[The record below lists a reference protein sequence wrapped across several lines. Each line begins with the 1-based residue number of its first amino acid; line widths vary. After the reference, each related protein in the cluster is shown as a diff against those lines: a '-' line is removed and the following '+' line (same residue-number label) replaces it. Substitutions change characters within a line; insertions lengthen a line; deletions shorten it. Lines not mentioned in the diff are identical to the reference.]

1 MKILYAASEALPY
14 IASGG
19 LADVAGSLPR
29 ALNEAGHDCRVVMP
43 LYSAIKWELRES
55 LEYIT
60 NFFVP
65 VSWRNQY
72 CGVFKGVA
80 NGVTYYLLD
89 NEYYFKRNGI
99 YGHYDD
105 AERFTFFS
113 RAILEMIKHIDF
125 VPDVLNCNDWQTALV
140 PVYYNVFYKNQKD
153 LGNIGNSI

>member
-55 LEYIT
+55 CSRVYYKLLCSGCLEK
-60 NFFVP
+60 
-65 VSWRNQY
+65 SSSA
-72 CGVFKGVA
+72 GVFKGVA

-105 AERFTFFS
+105 AERFTFFLP
-113 RAILEMIKHIDF
+113 RD
-125 VPDVLNCNDWQTALV
+125 T
-140 PVYYNVFYKNQKD
+140 
-153 LGNIGNSI
+153 